1 MEKIGKLMGGVF
13 LTLIALFIVSC
24 SAPHNIEKSENEI
37 SIVFEPE
44 SRYTAVTKDGE
55 TVIEISAAYITI
67 APREVPSDNTVIA
80 TRYLFKDGKLTR
92 YGEYDYTD
100 SKYLFAK
107 YTFEFGDTTFV
118 FTTDWD
124 NNVIHHTFSID
135 GKELDLSHRN
145 GNINNV
151 YGDNVRIQY
160 IIAEPSTSEDPSTEP
175 SEPSESSD
183 VESFAKVLVDSALS
197 TAGTTPSGVYTESGE
212 TATFTYSGPFGGLSI
227 TPNFGDKYMCA
238 SADVVLTLSGPAAT
252 EESEGSGEAVFT
264 PSSFKMT
271 TAEGKSITI
280 TDLSDTTDI
289 KNLALTLTDVSGT
302 VSGLTISDIDT
313 GASGTQSVTQS
324 AAGTL
329 TASKYEG
336 KLEEVS
342 GYGI

>member
-1 MEKIGKLMGGVF
+1 M
-13 LTLIALFIVSC
+13 
-24 SAPHNIEKSENEI
+24 
-37 SIVFEPE
+37 
-44 SRYTAVTKDGE
+44 
-55 TVIEISAAYITI
+55 
-67 APREVPSDNTVIA
+67 
-80 TRYLFKDGKLTR
+80 
-92 YGEYDYTD
+92 
-100 SKYLFAK
+100 
-107 YTFEFGDTTFV
+107 
-118 FTTDWD
+118 
-124 NNVIHHTFSID
+124 
-135 GKELDLSHRN
+135 
-145 GNINNV
+145 
-151 YGDNVRIQY
+151 
-160 IIAEPSTSEDPSTEP
+160 
-175 SEPSESSD
+175 
-183 VESFAKVLVDSALS
+183 ESFAKVLVDSALS

-280 TDLSDTTDI
+280 TDLSDATDI

-302 VSGLTISDIDT
+302 VSGLTISGIDS

-324 AAGTL
+324 SAGTL
-329 TASKYEG
+329 SASKYEG